1 MTFRE
6 NSANFLRISHAEIE
20 EICDGI
26 FFTRVNENFAGN
38 QVLISIGLNP
48 KISTLI

>member
-1 MTFRE
+1 MTFQE
-6 NSANFLRISHAEIE
+6 NSANFLRISHAEVE
-20 EICDGI
+20 EIFDGI
-26 FFTRVNENFAGN
+26 FFTRVNESFAGN